1 MRLRPW
7 YPREDDRRPL
17 PTVQSRRRRLNCDT
31 PLSVHVLL
39 LSAGLLVPLGLDT
52 FALAAALGVA
62 GLERSDRL
70 RVTLVFSLFETVMPI
85 VGLLVGRVAGQ
96 FLGRWAGYGGI
107 GFLVVAGV
115 LLLWP
120 AQDED
125 AEARRIQLLAH
136 ARGLAIID
144 LGLGISVDELTIGL
158 SAGLLG
164 LPLAVVVIWIAVQAF
179 AAGQL
184 GVRLGS
190 RLSEEI
196 RERSEQLAGVA
207 LLVVAGVLLVLRLTG
222 L

>member
-1 MRLRPW
+1 MHP
-7 YPREDDRRPL
+7 
-17 PTVQSRRRRLNCDT
+17 
-31 PLSVHVLL
+31 LL
-39 LSAGLLVPLGLDT
+39 LSAGLLIPLGLDT

-120 AQDED
+120 SRDED
-125 AEARRIQLLAH
+125 ADARRLQLLAH
-136 ARGLAIID
+136 ARGLAILD
-144 LGLGISVDELTIGL
+144 LGLGISVDELTVGL

-179 AAGQL
+179 AAGQAGL
-184 GVRLGS
+184 RLGS

-207 LLVVAGVLLVLRLTG
+207 LLAVAAVLLVLRLTG
-222 L
+222 V